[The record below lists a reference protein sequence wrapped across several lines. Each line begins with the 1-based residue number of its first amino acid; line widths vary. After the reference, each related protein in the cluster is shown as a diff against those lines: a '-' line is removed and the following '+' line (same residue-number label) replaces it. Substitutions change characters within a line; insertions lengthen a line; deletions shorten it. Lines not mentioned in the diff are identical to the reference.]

1 MSSLG
6 RPEGEYRSAR
16 HEGSRSSDWL
26 LHHYPAS
33 PYAEKA
39 RLMLGHKR
47 LAWGS
52 VEVPMVPPRPFL
64 QKVLGGFRRIPV
76 LQRGADFFCD
86 TRLLPDVLDSEL
98 TDHPLLPPQARA
110 LSLLIAQW
118 AEPRVFLMM
127 GPVRFES
134 RDDLQGLQRAGIHP
148 GDFLRDRAPFMAPAV
163 DTQRSASVRDSARDH
178 VASYLGVLQ
187 DLLGAGPFLTGARP
201 VAADFSAYHTVWWLR
216 AQPSR
221 DTLLSRFAALG
232 AWADRMAAIGHGDPQ
247 ARSEADAQQA
257 VRAAQ
262 GTAAW
267 TAPWPAADDA
277 RLHRVVAVQPDD
289 YGRDPVTGTLSAIS
303 DRHVTVTRQVPEIG
317 TVHVHFPKVNYEV
330 VPSAAAAPAGGQA

>member
-1 MSSLG
+1 MN
-6 RPEGEYRSAR
+6 
-16 HEGSRSSDWL
+16 DWL
-26 LHHYPAS
+26 LHHYLAS

-52 VEVPMVPPRPFL
+52 VEVPMIPPRPFL
-64 QKVLGGFRRIPV
+64 QQVLGGFRRIPV

-86 TRLLPDVLDSEL
+86 TRLLPDVLDSVQPE
-98 TDHPLLPPQARA
+98 HPLLPPQARA

-163 DTQRSASVRDSARDH
+163 DTQRSANVRDSARDH

-187 DLLGAGPFLTGARP
+187 ALLGEGPFLCGAQP

-216 AQPSR
+216 APPSR
-221 DTLLSRFAALG
+221 DALLAQYSSLG
-232 AWADRMAAIGHGDPQ
+232 AWAHRMAAIGHGEPQ
-247 ARSEADAQQA
+247 VRTDADALQA

-262 GTAAW
+262 GASAW

-277 RLHRVVAVQPDD
+277 RLNRAVTVLPDD
-289 YGRDPVTGTLSAIS
+289 YGRDPITGTLSAVT
-303 DRHVTVTRQVPEIG
+303 DRHVTVTRTVAGLG
-317 TVHVHFPKVNYEV
+317 TVHLHFPKVNYEV
-330 VPSAAAAPAGGQA
+330 VPAPAA

>member
-1 MSSLG
+1 MNMMSG
-6 RPEGEYRSAR
+6 
-16 HEGSRSSDWL
+16 WL

-64 QKVLGGFRRIPV
+64 QQVLGGFRRIPV

-86 TRLLPDVLDSEL
+86 TRLLPDVLDSVQPE
-98 TDHPLLPPQARA
+98 HPLLPPQARA

-134 RDDLQGLQRAGIHP
+134 RDDLQSLEAIGLAP

-163 DTQRSASVRDSARDH
+163 DTRRSATVRASARDH
-178 VASYLGVLQ
+178 VVSYLE
-187 DLLGAGPFLTGARP
+187 LLESLLAGGQPFLCGSEP
-201 VAADFSAYHTVWWLR
+201 CAADFSAYHSVWWLR
-216 AQPSR
+216 APPR
-221 DTLLSRFAALG
+221 RGALLDRLALLG
-232 AWADRMAAIGHGDPQ
+232 AWADRMAAIGHGRPQ
-247 ARSEADAQQA
+247 PGTVERGLQAARDASDGA
-257 VRAAQ
+257 S
-262 GTAAW
+262 AW
-267 TAPWPAADDA
+267 QPGWPAVDDA
-277 RLHRVVAVQPDD
+277 RLGREVAVQPDD
-289 YGRDPVTGTLSAIS
+289 YGRDPVFGTLSTMT
-303 DRHVTVTRQVPEIG
+303 DRHFTLTREAGGVG
-317 TVHVHFPKVNYEV
+317 WVRLHFPKVGYEV
-330 VPSAAAAPAGGQA
+330 VLAEAA